1 MCARAGD
8 WLCLQGWVSTDGLR
22 KGQRRMGVAVYLLI
36 FWEMRLGKADLGQ
49 TLESK
54 RKGLTP
60 YAWMQG

>member
-1 MCARAGD
+1 MRARAGD
-8 WLCLQGWVSTDGLR
+8 RLCLQGWASTDGLW
-22 KGQRRMGVAVYLLI
+22 KGQRRMRAAVYLLT

-60 YAWMQG
+60 HAWMQG